1 MRPLSTSKVLGALR
15 SDAESQTLCHLLS
28 KAQQLY
34 VKIQELFFVER
45 LQISGGLVVYE
56 WRISDV
62 LAAN

>member
-1 MRPLSTSKVLGALR
+1 MLGALR
-15 SDAESQTLCHLLS
+15 AGAESQTLCHSLS

-56 WRISDV
+56 WRINDV

>member
-1 MRPLSTSKVLGALR
+1 MLGAIR
-15 SDAESQTLCHLLS
+15 ADAESQTLCHPLS

>member
-1 MRPLSTSKVLGALR
+1 MLGALLA
-15 SDAESQTLCHLLS
+15 DAESQTLCHSLS